1 MTGHTQ
7 GTSGGSEGPGPGLGT
22 LDPDSVERIDVHLQR
37 ALDTDDTEE
46 KDFHV
51 RHARQLLEACRE

>member
-1 MTGHTQ
+1 MTGDTH
-7 GTSGGSEGPGPGLGT
+7 GTSGATEGPPLGT
-22 LDPDSVERIDVHLQR
+22 LDPDSVERIDVHLKR

-46 KDFHV
+46 KNFHV

>member
-1 MTGHTQ
+1 MTGHTH
-7 GTSGGSEGPGPGLGT
+7 GTSGTTEGGPLGT
-22 LDPDSVERIDVHLQR
+22 LDPDSIERIDVHLER
-37 ALDTDDTEE
+37 ALDTDDTDR

>member
-1 MTGHTQ
+1 MTGHTK
-7 GTSGGSEGPGPGLGT
+7 GGSGASEGAPLGT
-22 LDPDSVERIDVHLQR
+22 LDTDSIERIDVHLQR
-37 ALDTDDTEE
+37 ALATDDTDE

>member
-1 MTGHTQ
+1 MTGQTQ
-7 GTSGGSEGPGPGLGT
+7 EASGASDGPSLGT
-22 LDPDSVERIDVHLQR
+22 LDTDSVERIDVHLKR
-37 ALDTDDTEE
+37 ALDTDDTDR

>member
-1 MTGHTQ
+1 MTGQTQ
-7 GTSGGSEGPGPGLGT
+7 EKPGGTDEPSLGT
-22 LDPDSVERIDVHLQR
+22 LDHDSIDRIDVHLQR
-37 ALDTDDTEE
+37 ALAAEDGEK